1 MLQENDYKDK
11 DFINK
16 TFCIVFDNHKRAY
29 RDNKEATQNKDYGYG
44 HFKLLDNTYKE
55 YIYIYKIAYSLEKYG
70 LCHLTAINL

>member
-44 HFKLLDNTYKE
+44 HFKLLDNTY
-55 YIYIYKIAYSLEKYG
+55 
-70 LCHLTAINL
+70 AINL